1 MRFASFTTGLLLL
14 ISADLAAQV
23 AVADSE
29 LQWGSAPALFPSGA
43 QIALISGDP
52 IQPGRFVAR
61 LRMPDG
67 YRMAPHYHPADEHV
81 EVNQGTLLVGVGDKL
96 DLKKVV
102 ALGVGDTAT
111 TPAGAH
117 HYSVA
122 KGVTVVTISAA
133 GPYVMNYLDTR
144 QEPWRP
150 FPYGY

>member
-1 MRFASFTTGLLLL
+1 M
-14 ISADLAAQV
+14 Q
-23 AVADSE
+23 
-29 LQWGSAPALFPSGA
+29 
-43 QIALISGDP
+43 
-52 IQPGRFVAR
+52 
-61 LRMPDG
+61 
-67 YRMAPHYHPADEHV
+67 
-81 EVNQGTLLVGVGDKL
+81 GVGDKL

-111 TPAGAH
+111 APAGAH